1 MKGLR
6 SAHDLVDSSAAAADA
21 VADDGFVVIVSNL
34 VAASFALVEEVL
46 LRRMDMG
53 DRPIC

>member
-1 MKGLR
+1 
-6 SAHDLVDSSAAAADA
+6 
-21 VADDGFVVIVSNL
+21 L
-34 VAASFALVEEVL
+34 VAASFAVVEEVL